1 MKRFFLLLLTIGFIA
16 FYQQESKAQ
25 ALGTDYQNAVGG
37 RFGVANGITFK
48 HFLTDNN
55 AIDIIM
61 NFRSKKNSFSVF
73 KLYGLYEIHN
83 PINGA
88 PGLTWYYGVGGGIG
102 SYTFKYKDDRKDEK
116 DIALS
121 ADGVL
126 GLDYKFKDVPIDVAF
141 DWKPSFE
148 LSPDQGLGFDG
159 FGLSIRFAF

>member
-1 MKRFFLLLLTIGFIA
+1 MKKIFLLLLTIGFFA
-16 FYQQESKAQ
+16 LSQQEIKAQ
-25 ALGTDYQNAVGG
+25 ALGTDYENAVGG

-48 HFLTDNN
+48 HFLNEN
-55 AIDIIM
+55 SAIDVIM
-61 NFRSKKNSFSVF
+61 NFRSKKNSYSVF
-73 KLYGLYEIHN
+73 KLYGLYEIYN
-83 PINGA
+83 PISNA
-88 PGLTWYYGVGGGIG
+88 PGLKWYYGAGGGIG

-121 ADGVL
+121 VDGVL
-126 GLDYKFKDVPIDVAF
+126 GLDYKFNDVPINVSF